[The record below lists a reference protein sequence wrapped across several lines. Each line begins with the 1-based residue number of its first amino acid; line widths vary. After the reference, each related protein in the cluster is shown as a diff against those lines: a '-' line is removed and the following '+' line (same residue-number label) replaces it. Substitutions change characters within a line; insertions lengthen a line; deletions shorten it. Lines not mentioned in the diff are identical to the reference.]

1 MKKNERSD
9 FKRRI
14 TKAKKVLDPAS
25 ILKANSRAQIS

>member
-25 ILKANSRAQIS
+25 ILKRQQ